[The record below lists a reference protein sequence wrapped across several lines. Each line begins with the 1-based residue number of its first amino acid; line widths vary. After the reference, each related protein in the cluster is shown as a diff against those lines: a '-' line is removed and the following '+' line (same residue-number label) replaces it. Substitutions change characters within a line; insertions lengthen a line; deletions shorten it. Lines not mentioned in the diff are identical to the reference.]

1 MAEFLFLQ
9 NKDWCLNHTNHDILL
24 VEDDPEDVLT
34 IRELVG
40 NKPSLEIVHK
50 KNGLEAMSYLNQYKH
65 KARPQ
70 PKEIEANAQKPENI
84 FC

>member
-9 NKDWCLNHTNHDILL
+9 NEDWCLNHTNHDILL

-40 NKPSLEIVHK
+40 NKPSHEMVHK
-50 KNGLEAMSYLNQYKH
+50 KNGIL
-65 KARPQ
+65 
-70 PKEIEANAQKPENI
+70 PKG
-84 FC
+84 